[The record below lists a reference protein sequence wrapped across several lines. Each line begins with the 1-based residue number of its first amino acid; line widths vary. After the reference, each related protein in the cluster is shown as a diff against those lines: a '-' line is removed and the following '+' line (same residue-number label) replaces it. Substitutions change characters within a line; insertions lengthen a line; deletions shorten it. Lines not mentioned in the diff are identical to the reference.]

1 MTFSYGSSEDWN
13 KYAAITGDE
22 GWNWNN
28 MRQYIL
34 KVKLET
40 LSNRRCLILLLQN
53 EKLTRPADN
62 HNTTGQYLPELHS
75 TSGAVSIS
83 LPGFLT
89 PLDSRVM
96 STLQEP
102 SFGFPYNRDTIGGDV
117 LGIGKVLAV
126 LYTQVLIYFRLDAFL
141 NRQRNS

>member
-1 MTFSYGSSEDWN
+1 
-13 KYAAITGDE
+13 
-22 GWNWNN
+22 

-40 LSNRRCLILLLQN
+40 LSNRRCLRLLLQD

-75 TSGAVSIS
+75 VSGVS
-83 LPGFLT
+83 LPGSLT
-89 PLDSRVM
+89 PLDSRV
-96 STLQEP
+96 LQEP
-102 SFGFPYNRDTIGGDV
+102 SFEFPYNRDTTGGNV
-117 LGIGKVLAV
+117 LGISKVPAV